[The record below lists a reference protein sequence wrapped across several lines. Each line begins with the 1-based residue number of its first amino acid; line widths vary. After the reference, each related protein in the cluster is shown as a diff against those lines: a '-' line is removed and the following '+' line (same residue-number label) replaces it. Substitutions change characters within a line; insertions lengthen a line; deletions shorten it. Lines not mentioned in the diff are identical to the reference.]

1 MILYHL
7 GRIHGYG
14 QDFHMFSRE
23 TLVES
28 VEEGSH
34 IRAQEEILH
43 CSIAREP
50 VVQKIITQT

>member
-28 VEEGSH
+28 DEEGSH

-43 CSIAREP
+43 CCIAREP